1 MIAFSSRALRPVA
14 VAIVI
19 AIVLGTLLALFGPH
33 WLRSW
38 VRIVAVYDA
47 AAVGML
53 CTYCWKIWHADADET
68 KRHAAADDPGRNVAA
83 LIVFIGVLFGFVSAL
98 SILARGPSGEPP
110 GHDALIDALGFGA
123 VIAGWFL
130 IHMTF
135 LFRYAHLYYRDRDR
149 EPGSDRGLTFPGD
162 EPPNDLDFAYFAF
175 VIGMT
180 FQVSDVQITSR
191 NIRRLVLAHGLVSF
205 GYSTAILAL
214 VVNLVSGLLH

>member
-19 AIVLGTLLALFGPH
+19 AIVLGTLLAFFGPH
-33 WLRSW
+33 WLRSS

-53 CTYCWKIWHADADET
+53 CTYWWKIWRADAAET

-83 LIVFIGVLFGFVSAL
+83 FIVLIGVVFGFVSAL
-98 SILARGPSGEPP
+98 SILGRGPRGEPA
-110 GHDALIDALGFGA
+110 GHDVLIDALGFGA

-149 EPGSDRGLTFPGD
+149 DPGSDRGLTFPGG
-162 EPPNDLDFAYFAF
+162 EPPNDFDFAYFAF

-214 VVNLVSGLLH
+214 VVNIVSGLLH

>member
-1 MIAFSSRALRPVA
+1 MTPFNSHALRPVVVA
-14 VAIVI
+14 VVTAV
-19 AIVLGTLLALFGPH
+19 VLGALLTLFGPH
-33 WLRSW
+33 WLRSS

-47 AAVGML
+47 AAAGML
-53 CTYCWKIWHADADET
+53 FVYWWKILRTDAIET
-68 KRHAAADDPGRNVAA
+68 KRYAAADDPGRNVAA
-83 LIVFIGVLFGFVSAL
+83 AIVAIGVLFGFVAAL
-98 SILARGPSGEPP
+98 SILGRGPSGQPP
-110 GHDALIDALGFGA
+110 GHDLVVDALGFGA

-130 IHMTF
+130 IHTTF

-149 EPGSDRGLTFPGD
+149 SPGSDRGLTFPGD
-162 EPPNDLDFAYFAF
+162 QPPNDLDFAYFAF

-214 VVNLVSGLLH
+214 VVNIVSGLLH